1 MADKDNDPA
10 AAWQAMFGEM
20 SKGFTALA
28 SQAMATPEI
37 AKAVGQVGGAT
48 AEAQKQFGEMV
59 EKYLAG
65 LNLPTRAQMDEF
77 GARLSAI
84 EARLDQL
91 KAAVDQGRNESGDT
105 TAPKPTR
112 AK

>member
-20 SKGFTALA
+20 SKGFTTLA
-28 SQAMATPEI
+28 SQAMASPEI

-65 LNLPTRAQMDEF
+65 LNLPTRAQMDDF

-91 KAAVDQGRNESGDT
+91 TTAINQGRN
-105 TAPKPTR
+105 TAATPKPPH

>member
-1 MADKDNDPA
+1 MADKDNDPS

-28 SQAMATPEI
+28 SQAMASPEI
-37 AKAVGQVGGAT
+37 AKVVGQVGGAT
-48 AEAQKQFGEMV
+48 AEAQKQFGEMI
-59 EKYLAG
+59 ENYLAG

-77 GARLSAI
+77 GARLTAI

-91 KAAVDQGRNESGDT
+91 SAAINPGRDAEGG
-105 TAPKPTR
+105 AAGAKPPRT
-112 AK
+112 K

>member
-1 MADKDNDPA
+1 MADKDNDPS

-28 SQAMATPEI
+28 SQAMASPEI
-37 AKAVGQVGGAT
+37 AKVVGQVGGAT
-48 AEAQKQFGEMV
+48 AEAQKQFGEMI
-59 EKYLAG
+59 ESYLAG

-77 GARLSAI
+77 AARLSAI

-91 KAAVDQGRNESGDT
+91 SAAVDPGRGADGGAA
-105 TAPKPTR
+105 APQPPRSK
-112 AK
+112 